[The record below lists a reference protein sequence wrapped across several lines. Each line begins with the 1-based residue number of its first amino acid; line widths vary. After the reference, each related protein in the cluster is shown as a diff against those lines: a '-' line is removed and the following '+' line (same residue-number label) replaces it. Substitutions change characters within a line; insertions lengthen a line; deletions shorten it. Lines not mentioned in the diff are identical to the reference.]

1 MGEWMPTL
9 MRIAGYRIFFFS
21 NEGDEPPHVHVERAE
36 ACAKFW
42 LQPEVRLEWS
52 KRFRPRERSRIQHII
67 EQHQQLL
74 LEKWDEYFQDS
85 V

>member
-1 MGEWMPTL
+1 MPTL
-9 MRIAGYRIFFFS
+9 LRIAGFRFFFFS

-36 ACAKFW
+36 GYAKFW
-42 LQPEVRLEWS
+42 LQPEVRLEWA
-52 KRFRPRERSRIQHII
+52 KRLRPRERTRLQKII
-67 EQHQQLL
+67 EEHQQLF